1 VADGARAAD
10 FQDADAEALLLL
22 AMSRPREAMATARA
36 LLAGRPGPYAA
47 SVAHQ
52 AAGIVLRE
60 TGDVQAGV
68 RELQRAL
75 RQARRTGSGARE
87 ADVLSSLG
95 VALVYAGRTAAGLTA
110 FDQATELA
118 AGSLAGRVLLRRGLA
133 LWTLGRFD
141 AALADLGRAISEL
154 ERAGD
159 RVWTAR
165 ALSGRGLTLL
175 AVGSTASA
183 DADFRAAGQLYA
195 ETDQAMESANTVLNR
210 GFVAFRSGDLPA
222 ALACLDDAARRYR
235 TLRISLPSLRLDRC
249 YVLLAAGL
257 VHDALAEADT
267 ALSEIE
273 EARGPSPRKAEL
285 LLMAAQCALAAGQP
299 QAALGRAQAAMR
311 LFRAHGNAWYQ
322 AHARLVLGQAQ
333 YRVSGASSRL
343 LRAAAATA
351 TQLAALG
358 SGEATAAHLLA
369 GRIALD
375 LGRPEEA
382 GQHLLIAARSRL
394 RGPAMVRAIGWLSEA
409 LRAEAAGQRRRMLT
423 ACRRG
428 LQVLDEHR
436 WTLGSS
442 ELRAQAS
449 GHGAELAALALRQAA
464 SAHRPRQLLAWTE
477 RCRGTA
483 LLVPAP
489 RLAADLELVAG
500 LAALREVT
508 SRLEDARRQGS
519 ATAALAREQLQR
531 EEAVRARSLLARG
544 SASPGAAAAD
554 AGELLTSLPSGQLVE
569 IIEVD
574 GVLHALVC
582 RAGRVRQFVAGP
594 ARDAVRAADFARFAL
609 RRLASNRPGSDP
621 QAALAILRRAGP
633 DLQAALLGPAAAA
646 VRDGPVVVVPPARL
660 HGIPWALL
668 PVLRERVFSVA
679 PSAGAWLR
687 AAAAAGP
694 PDRRVALACGPGL
707 ATGGAEVPAVARLHD
722 NVTVLDGA
730 RATAGNVLAAMDG
743 AWLGH
748 IAAHGT
754 FRAESP
760 LFSSL
765 RMCDGPLTAYDF
777 EQLGRAPY
785 RLVLSSCDAGALAPT
800 GADELL
806 GLASSLLPLGT
817 AGIVAAAVPL
827 NDRAVVPLMVELHE
841 GLRAGKS
848 LAESA
853 LSLRL
858 RGGRLDPAEQAAAI
872 SLVTFGAG

>member
-1 VADGARAAD
+1 VADGAVAAD
-10 FQDADAEALLLL
+10 FQPPDAEALLLL

-36 LLAGRPGPYAA
+36 VLAGRPGPYTA

-75 RQARRTGSGARE
+75 RQARRAESAERE

-95 VALVYAGRTAAGLTA
+95 VALVYAGRPAAGLAA
-110 FDQATELA
+110 FDQASELA
-118 AGSLAGRVLLRRGLA
+118 AGSLAGRILLRRGLA
-133 LWTLGRFD
+133 LWTLGRFE

-175 AVGSTASA
+175 AVGSTDSA
-183 DADFRAAGQLYA
+183 DADFSAAGRLYA
-195 ETDQAMESANTVLNR
+195 DTDQAMESANTVLNR

-222 ALACLDDAARRYR
+222 ALACLDEAASRYR
-235 TLRISLPSLRLDRC
+235 TLQISMPSLRLDRC

-257 VHDALAEADT
+257 VHDAQAEADA

-273 EARGPSPRKAEL
+273 ETRGPSPRKAEL

-299 QAALGRAQAAMR
+299 QAGLGRAQAAMR
-311 LFRAHGNAWYQ
+311 LFRAQGNAWYQ

-333 YRVSGASSRL
+333 YRVSGASPRL
-343 LRAAAATA
+343 LRSAATTA
-351 TQLAALG
+351 RQLAALG
-358 SGEATAAHLLA
+358 SGEATGAHLLA
-369 GRIALD
+369 GRVALD
-375 LGRPEEA
+375 LGRREEA
-382 GQHLLIAARSRL
+382 GEHLLIAARSRL

-409 LRAEAAGQRRRMLT
+409 LRAEAAGQRRRMLA

-449 GHGAELAALALRQAA
+449 AHGAELAALALRHAA
-464 SAHRPRQLLAWTE
+464 HARSPRQLLAWTE
-477 RCRGTA
+477 RSRGTA

-489 RLAADLELVAG
+489 RPAADPELIAG

-508 SRLEDARRQGS
+508 FRLADARRQGA
-519 ATAALAREQLQR
+519 ATAALAREQLQL
-531 EEAVRARSLLARG
+531 EEAVRTRSLLARG
-544 SASPGAAAAD
+544 SAGLGAAAMPVA
-554 AGELLTSLPSGQLVE
+554 ELLDGLGTAQLVE
-569 IIEVD
+569 IVD
-574 GVLHALVC
+574 IDGILHALVC
-582 RAGRVRQFVAGP
+582 GAGRVRQFVAGP
-594 ARDAVRAADFARFAL
+594 ASDAVRAADVARFAL
-609 RRLASNRPGSDP
+609 RRLARDREGSDSD
-621 QAALAILRRAGP
+621 AALAVLRRAGP
-633 DLQAALLGPAAAA
+633 RLQSALLGPAADAL
-646 VRDGPVVVVPPARL
+646 RDGPVVVVPPARL

-668 PVLRERVFSVA
+668 PALTERVFSVA

-687 AAAAAGP
+687 AAAAPAP
-694 PDRRVALACGPGL
+694 PDRRVTLASGPGL
-707 ATGGAEVPAVARLHD
+707 VTGGAEVPAVAGLYD
-722 NVTVLDGA
+722 KVTMLAGADATVGRVLSA
-730 RATAGNVLAAMDG
+730 IDG

-748 IAAHGT
+748 IAAHGS

-765 RMCDGPLTAYDF
+765 RMYDGPLTAYDF

-785 RLVLSSCDAGALAPT
+785 RLVLSSCDAGVLAPA

-817 AGIVAAAVPL
+817 AGIVASVVPL
-827 NDRAVVPLMVELHE
+827 NDRAVVPLMVQLHE
-841 GLRAGKS
+841 CLRAGQT
-848 LAESA
+848 LAESTCI
-853 LSLRL
+853 LRQ
-858 RGGRLDPAEQAAAI
+858 GGASDPAGQAAAI